1 LGVPERTIQQR
12 MDALANANVIRVRRA
27 QLKRDLK
34 ARRVSVCDV
43 LADPPAWVET
53 MKVFDL
59 LLAVPKIGRTK
70 ANKTLQGCV
79 ISPSKTV
86 GGLSPRQRGV
96 LLAALGRTGR
106 GRDARRVARDAGH
119 GGVPLRRGRPG
130 VRVPVLAAARADVG
144 AVLPGLRAAGG
155 PRCLSA
161 SSLRCRTRVRATGG
175 SCAAT

>member
-1 LGVPERTIQQR
+1 MRGGLTNGGFQMQSLTVARPELGVPERTIQQR

-27 QLKRDLK
+27 RLKRDLK
-34 ARRVSVCDV
+34 ARRASVFDV

-96 LLAALGRTGR
+96 LLAVLGSR
-106 GRDARRVARDAGH
+106 AR
-119 GGVPLRRGRPG
+119 
-130 VRVPVLAAARADVG
+130 
-144 AVLPGLRAAGG
+144 
-155 PRCLSA
+155 S
-161 SSLRCRTRVRATGG
+161 
-175 SCAAT
+175 